1 MSKAKVLESE
11 NGDLKVQLQSL
22 NRKVK
27 SEEDNLKKKQV
38 IYICYCNNTYI

>member
-11 NGDLKVQLQSL
+11 NGHLKVQLQSL

-27 SEEDNLKKKQV
+27 SEEDDLKKKQV
-38 IYICYCNNTYI
+38 IYLLL